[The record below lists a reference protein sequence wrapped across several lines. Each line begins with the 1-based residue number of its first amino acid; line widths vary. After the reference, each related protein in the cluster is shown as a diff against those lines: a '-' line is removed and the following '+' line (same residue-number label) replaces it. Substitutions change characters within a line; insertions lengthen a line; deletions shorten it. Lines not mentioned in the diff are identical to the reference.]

1 MSVDVAPADT
11 YIESLIE
18 TVEPTFDASP
28 SSRGRRSGSERTVL
42 GRAAV
47 IMDAFNST
55 HRVLSL
61 IELSHRTGLP
71 KSTLHRLAEQLCQVG
86 WIRRVPGGYRIG
98 MRMFELGSLA
108 LEADRLQEAAYP
120 HLRSLAART
129 GMYVH
134 LSIPNEA
141 EVVHLE
147 RIAAGPLRLATRR
160 GERAPAYCTALGKAM
175 AASDD
180 DLTQAVLDAPM
191 PRRTDNTITDERAL
205 LDEFRRV
212 RHSGIAVDRSEYCP
226 QIVCVAAPIRQG
238 HTVVGAISVTGTAG
252 QIRGDVASASVL
264 DTAASIMNSIS
275 THGKKPRRL

>member
-1 MSVDVAPADT
+1 MSVDVAPTDSYIDT
-11 YIESLIE
+11 LMDR
-18 TVEPTFDASP
+18 VQPAFDAP
-28 SSRGRRSGSERTVL
+28 SGARGRRAGSERTVL
-42 GRAAV
+42 GRVAA
-47 IMDAFNST
+47 IMDAFNGT

-61 IELSHRTGLP
+61 GDLSNHTGLP

-108 LEADRLQEAAYP
+108 LDADRLQEAAYP

-134 LSIPNEA
+134 LSIPDGA

-160 GERAPAYCTALGKAM
+160 GERTPAYCTALGKAM
-175 AASDD
+175 AAYDN
-180 DLTQAVLDAPM
+180 DLTHAVLDAPM
-191 PRRTDNTITDERAL
+191 PTRTDNTITDPRL
-205 LDEFRRV
+205 LLEEFRKI
-212 RHSGIAVDRSEYCP
+212 RHSGIALDRAEYSA

-238 HTVVGAISVTGTAG
+238 HTVVGAISVAGTAG
-252 QIRGDVASASVL
+252 QMRGDQAASAVL
-264 DTAASIMNSIS
+264 STADSIMNSIS
-275 THGKKPRRL
+275 THGRMPRRL